1 MNTKVLTE
9 EKKTAANIAED
20 YKVLFVCT
28 GNTCRS
34 PMAEAVYNYFAN
46 KYSLKT
52 HASSA
57 GIAAGGGMGM
67 STHAK
72 TALFEAG
79 YTDDKYDRE
88 SVQVTSELM
97 DGADIIIGMTD
108 AHALR
113 LMMMFPAYAT
123 KIRAFSKN
131 IGDPYGGYLET
142 YKACLEEI
150 ARGIKEEFFPE
161 SD

>member
-1 MNTKVLTE
+1 MSAKALTA
-9 EKKTAANIAED
+9 EKKSTTVEADE

-34 PMAEAVYNYFAN
+34 PMAEAVYNYYAD

-72 TALFEAG
+72 TALSDAG
-79 YTDDKYDRE
+79 YTDNKYDRE
-88 SVQVTSELM
+88 SVQITSELM
-97 DGADIIIGMTD
+97 DGADIVIGMTD

-113 LMMMFPAYAT
+113 LIMMFPAHAT
-123 KIRAFSKN
+123 KIRAFVKN
-131 IGDPYGGYLET
+131 IGDPYGAYLET